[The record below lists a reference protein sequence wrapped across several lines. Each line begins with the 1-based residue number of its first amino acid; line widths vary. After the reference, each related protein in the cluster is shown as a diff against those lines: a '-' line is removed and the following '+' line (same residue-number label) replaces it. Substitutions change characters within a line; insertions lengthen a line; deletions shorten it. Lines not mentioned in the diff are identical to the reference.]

1 MDSPTNPCLVKIEAF
16 EGPLDLLLHLIKKN
30 EVDIYDIPIALITE
44 QYCDYLDMMSV
55 LNLDLVGEY
64 LVVASELG
72 LIKSRMLVPREML
85 EDETQEVED
94 PREEL
99 VRRLLEYQRFKDAS
113 TDLSARDMVGR
124 DVFVRDWEDPSLM
137 NGMNKQVAK
146 GDVWLLIG
154 AMRGVLQRAKEQE
167 DSGIQFELELIT
179 IEEKIDEITR
189 RLQNVNRV
197 IFHELFSPG
206 STRFTIIVTFLAI
219 LELVKKTVI
228 SVVQDS
234 PFSEIELSYN
244 GAM

>member
-1 MDSPTNPCLVKIEAF
+1 MDSHTNPCLVKIEAF

-44 QYCDYLDMMSV
+44 QYCDYLDMMRV
-55 LNLDLVGEY
+55 LNLEVVGEY
-64 LVVASELG
+64 LVIASELG
-72 LIKSRMLVPREML
+72 LIKSRMLVPQEIL

-99 VRRLLEYQRFKDAS
+99 VRMLLEYQRFKDAS
-113 TDLSARDMVGR
+113 TDLSNREMVGR

-137 NGMNKQVAK
+137 NGINKQVAK

-154 AMRGVLQRAKEQE
+154 AMREVLQRAKLHQH
-167 DSGIQFELELIT
+167 SGIQFELELVT
-179 IEEKIDEITR
+179 LEEKIDEITR
-189 RLQNVNRV
+189 RLQRGKRV
-197 IFHELFSPG
+197 IFKDLFSPG
-206 STRFTIIVTFLAI
+206 STRLTIIVTFLAI

-228 SVVQDS
+228 SVVQDG

-244 GAM
+244 GAV